1 MSANQKNIHFLL
13 HSHTIDMRN
22 LVNLTQNITSMI
34 HNNFTAW
41 NHVTQNSSYDR
52 NHKWKMMIRMM
63 IIIIIIII
71 VVVITIRYT
80 DTAEVNTYVSFPD
93 EGLTCYPLRTI
104 RWGRKTAS
112 SIKNLEILNIY
123 SFQLIKKCNTVM

>member
-22 LVNLTQNITSMI
+22 LVNLTQNITSMM

-52 NHKWKMMIRMM
+52 NHKWKMRMRMM
-63 IIIIIIII
+63 IIIIIII
-71 VVVITIRYT
+71 VVVITTRYT
-80 DTAEVNTYVSFPD
+80 NTAEVNTHGSFPD
-93 EGLTCYPLRTI
+93 EGLTCYLLRTI
-104 RWGRKTAS
+104 R
-112 SIKNLEILNIY
+112 
-123 SFQLIKKCNTVM
+123 